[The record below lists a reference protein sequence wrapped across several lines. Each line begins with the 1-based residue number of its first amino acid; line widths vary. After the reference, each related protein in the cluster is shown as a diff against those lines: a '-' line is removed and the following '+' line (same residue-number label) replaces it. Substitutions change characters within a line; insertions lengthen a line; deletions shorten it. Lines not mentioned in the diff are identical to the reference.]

1 MAFKKL
7 LFATAGIPIST
18 PQPHTT
24 IDGLNKV
31 KSLGLSGMELEFV
44 HSVNISSEKA
54 PLVKKVSE
62 ENGLTL
68 SCHGS
73 YYINLNAVEKDKL
86 DASVERVLAS
96 ARRAEESGA
105 FSMTFHAGFYLKDS
119 SKKTFSNI
127 KTQLAEIVSEL
138 RATKNK
144 IWVSPETTGKNKQFG
159 SLEEL
164 LSLSSQLDQVLP
176 CIDFSHLHARSG
188 GKFNSYN
195 EFRGEF
201 EKCEKALG
209 KEFLKNLHCHVSGI
223 AYSEKGE
230 KNHLVLKESDFKY
243 KELMQALKDFNC
255 AGVIVCESPNIE
267 QDALLLKKTFE
278 EL

>member
-1 MAFKKL
+1 MVFKKL
-7 LFATAGIPIST
+7 LFATAGIPLST
-18 PQPHTT
+18 PAPHTT
-24 IDGLNKV
+24 IDGLAHV
-31 KSLGLSGMELEFV
+31 KSLGLAGMELEFV
-44 HSVNISSEKA
+44 HSVNISKEKA
-54 PLVKKVSE
+54 PLIKKIVE
-62 ENGLTL
+62 ENELTL

-86 DASVERVLAS
+86 AASIQRVLS
-96 ARRAEESGA
+96 CARRAEESGA

-119 SKKTFSNI
+119 PTKTFSNI
-127 KTQLAEIVSEL
+127 KAQMEAIISEL
-138 RATKNK
+138 HSTKNK
-144 IWVSPETTGKNKQFG
+144 IWVRPETTGKGTQFG
-159 SLEEL
+159 SLDEL

-188 GKFNSYN
+188 GKLNSYE
-195 EFRGEF
+195 EFRGEL
-201 EKCEKALG
+201 EKCERALG

-223 AYSEKGE
+223 AYSGKGE

-243 KELMQALKDFNC
+243 KELLQALKDFNC

-267 QDALLLKKTFE
+267 EDALLLKKTFE